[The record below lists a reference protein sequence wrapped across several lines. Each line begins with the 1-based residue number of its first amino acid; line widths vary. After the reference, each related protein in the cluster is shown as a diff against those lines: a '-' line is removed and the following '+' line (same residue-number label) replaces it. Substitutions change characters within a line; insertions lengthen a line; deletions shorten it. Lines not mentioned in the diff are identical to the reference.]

1 MILRRKA
8 DRWTTVGTIIMDLV
22 VIPTLLMFAIVA
34 ASSAPLYII
43 ILLIVTVCIVL
54 YDLHSRLGHLQDVRI
69 ELGDGCISQVNES
82 KGRRV
87 TIALDD
93 DGVLL
98 DLDLWADK
106 EGRRLA
112 RGVELRKEGV
122 GTIEA
127 HLRDWW
133 TGEDIVVIWEWL
145 RPHIDRFEH
154 GKMLRDQIEAGW
166 DLSLHPS

>member
-1 MILRRKA
+1 VILRRKT
-8 DRWTTVGTIIMDLV
+8 DRWFTVGIIIMEV
-22 VIPTLLMFAIVA
+22 VFIPTSLMFAIVLA
-34 ASSAPLYII
+34 PPLY
-43 ILLIVTVCIVL
+43 LDLGLIVLVVICGIDL
-54 YDLHSRLGHLQDVRI
+54 YWWRRGHLQDVRI

-93 DGVLL
+93 DRVLL
-98 DLDLWADK
+98 DLDLWADR
-106 EGRRLA
+106 EGRRVA
-112 RGVELRKEGV
+112 RGVELRGEGV